1 LQLIRT
7 LSETSGN
14 ACAADLLQLL
24 ATDQSAAVATSI
36 LTALERSDRSEIAA
50 KVLAL
55 YPGLKPPLKE
65 QACELLCSRKAWSLA
80 LLEAIDQQVLPR
92 STLSLAQLRRIQL
105 HADPA
110 IDALLEKN
118 WGKIRSATNDEVQ
131 QRVASLTK
139 TITSHTG
146 TADAG
151 KAIFVANCGKCHK
164 LFGVGN
170 SIGPDLTGAER
181 NRLDVL
187 LANIVD
193 PSGVV
198 RPEFQTYVAV
208 TDDGRVLTGL
218 LAESSPR
225 TVTLLD
231 PANIRTVLVRDD
243 LEQIKASSVSL
254 MPEQLLDKLSEQE
267 LCDLIAYLQSD
278 RSAAQGK

>member
-1 LQLIRT
+1 M
-7 LSETSGN
+7 
-14 ACAADLLQLL
+14 
-24 ATDQSAAVATSI
+24 
-36 LTALERSDRSEIAA
+36 TALERSDHGEIAA
-50 KVLAL
+50 KVLTL
-55 YPGLKPPLKE
+55 YPALSAPLKE
-65 QACELLCSRKAWSLA
+65 KACELLCSRKAWALA
-80 LLEAIDQQVLPR
+80 LLDAVDQQTLPR

-118 WGKIRSATNDEVQ
+118 WGKIRAVSSAEVQ

-139 TITSHTG
+139 TIASHTG
-146 TADAG
+146 VATAG
-151 KAIFVANCGKCHK
+151 KAIFETNCGKCHK
-164 LFGVGN
+164 LFGVGT

-208 TDDGRVLTGL
+208 TSDGRILSGL
-218 LAESSPR
+218 MAESSPR

-231 PANIRTVLVRDD
+231 PANVRTVLSRDD
-243 LEQIKASSVSL
+243 IEEIKTSTVSL
-254 MPEQLLDKLSEQE
+254 MPEQLLDKLSEQDVS
-267 LCDLIAYLQSD
+267 DLIAYLQSD